1 MAYVNVLEWKAESVA
16 EWLRGLDDSIVSYAH
31 FFLNNNVTGKG
42 LLNITVDDLSRL
54 QVNKIGHQELI
65 LESIELLKNLHHNL
79 DTENL
84 QYVCLRLSCK
94 ARSLCNE
101 LRMVFP
107 PPDQGKQSVQT
118 ATMLSVGDILDS
130 LLVVLSWLIREPFLY
145 EPLYQEF
152 KNHLRQIG
160 TELATNTQ
168 RDTFAEKPI
177 DVILDCCD
185 KLADLSDSLIRDC
198 NDPLI
203 LQPASLDVATTRK
216 KKKKK
221 GHLMEEEDED
231 GIMFDKIYPNFMHVI
246 GRGTLPSV
254 KIEPGDEVI
263 QVNYQTVVGWARKKV
278 LRLMNENPS
287 EVTLT
292 LKKRPRHST
301 VFGQIYMK
309 PFRIPAREKKNT
321 SYFNN
326 LPSPRAE
333 LLVAPQISMT
343 EMKSNVIPTSS
354 LHSVPSRSSSVDDIN
369 LSDIDSEDDE
379 AFLPPPPGTST
390 SNKRSP
396 ISGRSPTQSIRS
408 VLLSRPRSAP
418 QRRATISGS
427 SPAQYL
433 NYSNMWNLNRRD
445 GETDTLRSNDSGM
458 STMSADPTEI
468 NRKSPT
474 KHPDRSSYQFPLYTN
489 IPENSRFFDKAV
501 SKESGTNPNMSM
513 DSGHYSDVSSA
524 SKEIDKIG
532 LAPKPTPRKQ
542 IDSNSSNYKKKPIPQ
557 PRTVIRSYIS
567 SSSSASSSTSSNSS
581 EDKTCVMIPVPTA
594 NFKSYRK
601 FPEQQPSTPSI
612 TPVTRLGSVSS
623 SCSSSSMSGARLS
636 SISDPYSSEGK
647 KASPYYVSDIYP
659 RDKVMSR
666 PLPPPPPVHNSV
678 FTTLSSADQHIQNA
692 APPTFSTFGG
702 PRPAFPLPP
711 IFKPATYTLDEFQKT
726 KQK

>member
-263 QVNYQTVVGWARKKV
+263 QVNYQTVV
-278 LRLMNENPS
+278 
-287 EVTLT
+287 TLT

-501 SKESGTNPNMSM
+501 SKESGPNPNMSM

-542 IDSNSSNYKKKPIPQ
+542 IDSNSSNYKKETNSTAANPTENFQNNNPQ
-557 PRTVIRSYIS
+557 
-567 SSSSASSSTSSNSS
+567 
-581 EDKTCVMIPVPTA
+581 
-594 NFKSYRK
+594 
-601 FPEQQPSTPSI
+601 TPSI

-666 PLPPPPPVHNSV
+666 PLPPPPP
-678 FTTLSSADQHIQNA
+678 HIQNA